1 MHQDMDIGGHIADLV
16 YEHDIVAVPGLGSFV
31 ARYRPAA
38 VDAVE
43 GKLSPPGKDV
53 QFNPNLAA
61 NDGLLIERL
70 EETLQVD
77 TAEATKLVID
87 YARGVKEALERKET
101 VVFPRLGRLYHDA
114 GQALRFIPDA
124 ANFNSEA
131 FGLPE
136 VRMSPLAPSA
146 RAAAGT
152 TAGAS
157 SAGRSSM
164 RPSAVLSVWV
174 QRYLPLIGALIAVL
188 VGVGLFL
195 FFQERGKSAA
205 NAEEADIPTSR
216 YNVKP
221 SVEDNSQSMEDIA
234 EMAPVVPPDLDSEA
248 ATLPPGRKTA
258 IIAIGLFSNQEN
270 VDRLVKRIFQAG
282 YEPYTNQVRG
292 YTQVGVQLAYEQER
306 EVEQALETVRDKF
319 DHRAFVLRRE

>member
-1 MHQDMDIGGHIADLV
+1 
-16 YEHDIVAVPGLGSFV
+16 
-31 ARYRPAA
+31 
-38 VDAVE
+38 
-43 GKLSPPGKDV
+43 
-53 QFNPNLAA
+53 
-61 NDGLLIERL
+61 
-70 EETLQVD
+70 
-77 TAEATKLVID
+77 
-87 YARGVKEALERKET
+87 
-101 VVFPRLGRLYHDA
+101 
-114 GQALRFIPDA
+114 
-124 ANFNSEA
+124 
-131 FGLPE
+131 
-136 VRMSPLAPSA
+136 
-146 RAAAGT
+146 
-152 TAGAS
+152 
-157 SAGRSSM
+157 M